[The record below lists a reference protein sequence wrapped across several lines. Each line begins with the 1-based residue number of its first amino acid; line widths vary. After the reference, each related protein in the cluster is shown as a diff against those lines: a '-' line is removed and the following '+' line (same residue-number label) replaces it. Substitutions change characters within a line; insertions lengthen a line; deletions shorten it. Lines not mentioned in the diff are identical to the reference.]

1 MGAPARKGF
10 RGMRL
15 GRLAIAL
22 LVASGAAASAQ
33 QPDKTAAPAQLALVL
48 TPRAEGGKV
57 ASIDGAITLSG
68 LHVEAGEELVTMGL
82 TVASIPTTRYDGS
95 ALSARDDAGPLP
107 LAIKDGEPGPF
118 GVARHWLVTRATQGP
133 IVLSFTALPR
143 AVDEH
148 TRPGPL
154 FDLRAEAGGING
166 AGLSFLPLP
175 PKGEFEL
182 KLHWDMAALPPG
194 SLAVSS
200 YGEGD
205 VALTG
210 PAQRLSSAYYAVG
223 PLKAAPAHAA

>member
-118 GVARHWLVTRATQGP
+118 GVARRSRIELLTH
-133 IVLSFTALPR
+133 
-143 AVDEH
+143 
-148 TRPGPL
+148 
-154 FDLRAEAGGING
+154 RAEGLELVDVAWAVHG
-166 AGLSFLPLP
+166 AGEQFH
-175 PKGEFEL
+175 G
-182 KLHWDMAALPPG
+182 
-194 SLAVSS
+194 
-200 YGEGD
+200 
-205 VALTG
+205 
-210 PAQRLSSAYYAVG
+210 
-223 PLKAAPAHAA
+223 